1 MNIEWA
7 DKNKISEVEF
17 IAHVT
22 TLICFIM
29 KQLGFTEEQV
39 RRSFENIVDEYTQFY
54 SKKHDDKE

>member
-39 RRSFENIVDEYTQFY
+39 RRSFENILDEYKQFY